1 MGEREDLSGR
11 TVGEFVFRERIAEGG
26 FGAVY
31 RCEQLLLG
39 REAVVKVLHRRLRR
53 NDVVLQRFMREAR
66 LASRLDH
73 PYAAHVYA
81 FGIEHDDGLF
91 WIAMEM
97 VQGIALH
104 RWLKERG
111 PLTLEQFVPF
121 FERVAEVV
129 QTAHDRGIVHRDLKP
144 SNVMVVERAG
154 RLLPKLLDFGIAKLV
169 DDAELALNR
178 EPSDPPTSKRP
189 SAGMPDGP
197 DRPDEPDRPD
207 QGDPHDGATGGD
219 GLSLHATPPADW
231 GYRKGVVT
239 LTGSATPI
247 PRQGPAP
254 HLTYGNAPL
263 GSPPYMSPEQW
274 TNPEAVGPEAD
285 LYALGVVAYE
295 ALTGRRPFEAETAAA
310 YIDLHRHAP
319 VPPVGDGLPAAL
331 DPLFQRAMAK
341 RPEDR
346 FGSALELA
354 AALREASGIG
364 RGAADVPRL
373 DEAVRSAWLAEAP
386 QPIAESLA
394 AFEGARNAHEARDTA
409 QELVRNL
416 LRYLLAVALATHAQV
431 REGGSDPALLELV
444 RAMRRSDLRADE
456 RVRLLRLLVRPLRG
470 RRGAHP
476 IPELVDLVD
485 VRTDDGADALD
496 PILALQSSS
505 DQTGT
510 EELVR
515 AHLARLVPEVT
526 QLLRKTAFVLDY
538 VLVVPRDNAAECWTG
553 LRRPRRTLAMVRA
566 GALVK
571 DHPMLVDRGG
581 RICVDLWP
589 LVQAVP
595 PTEGAETELFL
606 LDGRG
611 RHGARLVAA
620 PAGFEHHDPRVWE
633 WVAARVIAEF
643 ETTLESGLDDQP
655 PYLGLTAFSTDDAD
669 RFVGRER
676 EIEAFLN
683 RLRQRPLQVVVGP
696 SGAGKSSFIH
706 AGVIPGLPA
715 SWHTVTLRP
724 GAAPLAALAARLAM
738 GNLTASQLRA
748 LFEGAPAAVAALV
761 AHGAASGTIVIVI
774 DQLEELFTLCTS
786 AGEREQFA
794 AVVAQLAASATAPIR
809 VICAI
814 RDDFLM
820 QLEALA
826 PLRSMLSPALVLL
839 GNPSRDALVRIVDA
853 PARRAGYTLSDPGLA
868 DDMVSAVVDRPGALA
883 LLSFT
888 ASRLWELRDRRFRQ
902 LTRNAYD
909 AMGGVGGAL
918 GRHAEATLETLPPNE
933 QRFVREIFRHLVTAE
948 GTRAVITATELHQ
961 RLATPRADAV
971 IDKLVDARLIT
982 VSEGDGDSHVE
993 IIHEALIDAWP
1004 RLHQWIREDVEGARM
1019 RDQIR
1024 IFARQWDDRGR
1035 SRGLLWRGDVLAELE
1050 RWLRRSG
1057 RAALSELETA
1067 FVEASRRDARRAVR
1081 IRRGVVMLG
1090 VVIALAGLQYGAVV
1104 RTRGVQRLAEART
1117 TQSYVEQGRNALLE
1131 GKHTEGLLYL
1141 AEAAHRGDDS
1151 PIVRFMLDRAAQP
1164 LRAEVAR
1171 LPSASGRMWSAAF
1184 SRDGQR
1190 IVTTDDQSARVWDG
1204 QTYRLLLT
1212 LPHTGPVFHASFDPD
1227 HTRLV
1232 TASDGFVK
1240 IWELA
1245 TGRLV
1250 RALAVQRPG
1259 RPPAHYFMAAM
1270 SPDGRVV
1277 AAIDGP
1283 GTVADVWDADTGDVL
1298 GELPNVTVTGANPSL
1313 AFSRDGAWLA
1323 TSAGGDVR
1331 VFDTRTWRLAL
1342 TIAGPK
1348 INSLSF
1354 DPTGPRL
1361 ATASWMGDASI
1372 WELPAG
1378 NRVHHLQEI
1387 GDRIEH
1393 IAFSPDGAYVV
1404 TGSGDGAE
1412 RVWDAKLGTLHTE
1425 LKSHRGGVWWAEFD
1439 PTSRLVV
1446 SAGSDGGVAISD
1458 VVTGMPVAVLEGPR
1472 SMVLSARFDPTS
1484 RRVIAASW
1492 DGTARVWDAT
1502 PSYRRWSSPPIDED
1516 CGTDVSLDADQRFIA
1531 ISCAAHGSHIWD
1543 TARDQRLADLP
1554 SASPVLDESPLVFV
1568 AVSAAG
1574 DRAAVAR
1581 GRTVEIYALPGDHLV
1596 RVIAHPA
1603 EVAAVAF
1610 ARSGHDLA
1618 SASVDGSLMITR
1630 DDREPFALA
1639 VGPGGIDAIGLL
1651 PDGRVVAAG
1660 AHGHLRVYDPERRLV
1675 LADLALPPGTYVRA
1689 FRVSADSRRLIAIAK
1704 TGTPVP
1710 PTLWDLEH
1718 YRLAG
1723 TLVGH
1728 KGLVFSARF
1737 VRGDREIL
1745 TAGTDGVARLWDG
1758 VTGQPRQTYFGSA
1771 QYLLDATLAPDGATV
1786 VTAGGDGVLR
1796 FWDAPSGRMIWTLR
1810 AHQSAITGLHFEGS
1824 DLVTRSFT
1832 GEVARWSLAKPPPSQ
1847 DFVGMIDRYLRCL
1860 PMRFD
1865 EDTGGL
1871 VEQQATCE
1879 VGSPLALPNA
1889 PPEWSGLQ

>member
-1 MGEREDLSGR
+1 M
-11 TVGEFVFRERIAEGG
+11 
-26 FGAVY
+26 
-31 RCEQLLLG
+31 
-39 REAVVKVLHRRLRR
+39 
-53 NDVVLQRFMREAR
+53 
-66 LASRLDH
+66 
-73 PYAAHVYA
+73 
-81 FGIEHDDGLF
+81 
-91 WIAMEM
+91 
-97 VQGIALH
+97 
-104 RWLKERG
+104 
-111 PLTLEQFVPF
+111 
-121 FERVAEVV
+121 
-129 QTAHDRGIVHRDLKP
+129 
-144 SNVMVVERAG
+144 
-154 RLLPKLLDFGIAKLV
+154 
-169 DDAELALNR
+169 
-178 EPSDPPTSKRP
+178 
-189 SAGMPDGP
+189 
-197 DRPDEPDRPD
+197 
-207 QGDPHDGATGGD
+207 
-219 GLSLHATPPADW
+219 
-231 GYRKGVVT
+231 T

-247 PRQGPAP
+247 PTRGRTP
-254 HLTYGNAPL
+254 HLTHDDATL

-274 TNPEAVGPEAD
+274 NNPETVGPEAD

-295 ALTGRRPFEAETAAA
+295 ALTGRRPFEAETAAG

-319 VPPVGDGLPAAL
+319 VPPMGDRFPAAL
-331 DPLFQRAMAK
+331 DQMFQRAMAK

-364 RGAADVPRL
+364 RSAADLPRL
-373 DEAVRSAWLAEAP
+373 DEAVRSAWLADAP

-394 AFEGARNAHEARDTA
+394 AFDGARNAHEARDTA

-416 LRYLLAVALATHAQV
+416 VRYLLAVALATHAQV

-476 IPELVDLVD
+476 IPELVDLVTA
-485 VRTDDGADALD
+485 RTDDGADGLD
-496 PILALQSSS
+496 PILALQSTS
-505 DQTGT
+505 DQAGT

-515 AHLARLVPEVT
+515 AHLARLVPELL

-538 VLVVPRDNAAECWTG
+538 VLIVPRDNAAERWTG

-571 DHPMLVDRGG
+571 DHPMLVDRDG

-611 RHGARLVAA
+611 RHGARLIAA

-676 EIEAFLN
+676 EVDAFLN

-706 AGVIPGLPA
+706 AGVIPGLPP
-715 SWHTVTLRP
+715 SWRTVTLRP
-724 GAAPLAALAARLAM
+724 GAAPIAALAARLAVAS
-738 GNLTASQLRA
+738 LTASQLRP
-748 LFEGAPAAVAALV
+748 LLEGAPAAVAALV
-761 AHGAASGTIVIVI
+761 AHAAAGGTIVIVV

-786 AGEREQFA
+786 AGECAQFA
-794 AVVAQLAASATAPIR
+794 AAIAQLAASADAPIR

-826 PLRSMLSPALVLL
+826 PLRPLLSPALALL
-839 GNPSRDALVRIVDA
+839 GNPSRDALVRIVEA

-868 DDMVSAVVDRPGALA
+868 EDMVSAVVDRPGALA

-918 GRHAEATLETLPPNE
+918 GRHAEATLDTLPPNE

-948 GTRAVITATELHQ
+948 GTRAVITALELHQ

-982 VSEGDGDSHVE
+982 VSESEGCAHVE

-1004 RLHQWIREDVEGARM
+1004 RLQQWIREDVEGARM

-1081 IRRGVVMLG
+1081 IRRGLVVVGL
-1090 VVIALAGLQYGAVV
+1090 VLALVGFQYCAALE
-1104 RTRGVQRLAEART
+1104 TRGVRRLADART

-1151 PIVRFMLDRAAQP
+1151 PIVKFMLDHAAPP

-1171 LPSASGRMWSAAF
+1171 LPSAAGRMWSAQV

-1190 IVTTDDQSARVWDG
+1190 IVTTDDQGARVWDAR
-1204 QTYRLLLT
+1204 TYRLLFT
-1212 LPHTGPVFHASFDPD
+1212 LPHGDIVYHAAFAPDP
-1227 HTRLV
+1227 TRLV
-1232 TASDGFVK
+1232 TASADGFVR
-1240 IWELA
+1240 IWELS
-1245 TGRLV
+1245 TGTLV
-1250 RALAVQRPG
+1250 RALTAQRPG
-1259 RPPAHYFMAAM
+1259 RSPAHYFMAAM

-1277 AAIDGP
+1277 AAINAA
-1283 GTVADVWDADTGDVL
+1283 GTLADVWDASTGDVL
-1298 GELPNVTVTGANPSL
+1298 GELPNATGASPSL
-1313 AFSRDGAWLA
+1313 AFSQDGAWLA
-1323 TSAGGDVR
+1323 TCGGDDVR

-1361 ATASWMGDASI
+1361 ATASWTGDASI
-1372 WELPAG
+1372 WAVPEG
-1378 NRVHHLQEI
+1378 TRIHHLQEI
-1387 GDRIEH
+1387 GDKIDH
-1393 IAFSPDGAYVV
+1393 IAFSPDGAYVA

-1412 RVWDAKLGTLHTE
+1412 RVWDARAGRLHVE
-1425 LKSHRGGVWWAEFD
+1425 LKNHRGAVPWVEFD
-1439 PTSRLVV
+1439 PTSKLVV
-1446 SAGSDGGVAISD
+1446 SAGGDGVVAISD
-1458 VVTGMPVAVLEGPR
+1458 VATGIPVSVLEAPR
-1472 SMVLSARFDPTS
+1472 GLVLSTHFDPTS
-1484 RRVIAASW
+1484 HRVVAASW

-1502 PSYRRWSSPPIDED
+1502 PPYRRWSSSPIDED
-1516 CGTDVSLDADQRFIA
+1516 CGTDVSLEADQRFIA
-1531 ISCAAHGSHIWD
+1531 ISCAAHGSHVWD
-1543 TARDQRLADLP
+1543 TARDQRIADLP
-1554 SASPVLDESPLVFV
+1554 STTSVPGESVVTFP

-1574 DRAAVAR
+1574 DRAAIAR
-1581 GRTVEIYALPGDHLV
+1581 GCTVEIYALPGERLV
-1596 RVIAHPA
+1596 RVISHPA
-1603 EVAAVAF
+1603 EVGTVAF
-1610 ARSGHDLA
+1610 ARSGHDLV
-1618 SASVDGSLMITR
+1618 SASVDGSLLITR
-1630 DDREPFALA
+1630 DDREPFALPGA
-1639 VGPGGIDAIGLL
+1639 PGGIDAVGFL
-1651 PDGRVVAAG
+1651 PDGRVVAASARG
-1660 AHGHLRVYDPERRLV
+1660 RLRIYDPERRLV
-1675 LADLALPPGTYVRA
+1675 LADLALPPGTYVRS
-1689 FRVSADSRRLIAIAK
+1689 FRVSADSHRLITIAK
-1704 TGTPVP
+1704 TGTPIP
-1710 PTLWDLEH
+1710 PSLWDLEH
-1718 YRLAG
+1718 YRITR
-1723 TLVGH
+1723 TLDGP

-1737 VRGDREIL
+1737 VRDDREIL
-1745 TAGTDGVARLWDG
+1745 TAGSDGVARLWDG
-1758 VTGQPRQTYFGSA
+1758 MTGQLRQTYFGSS
-1771 QYLLDATLAPDGATV
+1771 QFLLDAVLAPDGSMV

-1796 FWDAPSGRMIWTLR
+1796 FWDVASSRRLWTLR
-1810 AHQSAITGLHFEGS
+1810 AHKSAITGLHFEGS
-1824 DLVTRSFT
+1824 DIVTRSFT
-1832 GEVARWSLAKPPPSQ
+1832 GEVSRWNLATPPPSH
-1847 DFVGMIDRYLRCL
+1847 DFEGMIDRYRRCL
-1860 PMRFD
+1860 PLRFD

-1871 VEQQATCE
+1871 VEQDVSCDISTGK
-1879 VGSPLALPNA
+1879 VP
-1889 PPEWSGLQ
+1889 

>member
-1 MGEREDLSGR
+1 MVGEREDLSGR
-11 TVGEFVFRERIAEGG
+11 TVGEFVVRERIDEGG

-169 DDAELALNR
+169 DDAELAMHG
-178 EPSDPPTSKRP
+178 PAPAPPRSKRP
-189 SAGMPDGP
+189 SAVVEDREDQEDRRDRGDRRDRRDGRDAEP
-197 DRPDEPDRPD
+197 GGDRPS
-207 QGDPHDGATGGD
+207 PHVT
-219 GLSLHATPPADW
+219 LPADKVHP
-231 GYRKGVVT
+231 RDVLT
-239 LTGSATPI
+239 LTGAATPI
-247 PRQGPAP
+247 PTRGPTP
-254 HLTYGNAPL
+254 HLTHDDATL

-274 TNPEAVGPEAD
+274 SNAETVGPGAD

-295 ALTGRRPFEAETAAA
+295 ALTGRRPFHAETPAE

-319 VPPVGDGLPAAL
+319 VPPLGDGFSPAL
-331 DPLFQRAMAK
+331 DQLFQRALAK
-341 RPEDR
+341 HPDDR

-364 RGAADVPRL
+364 RSAADLPRL
-373 DEAVRSAWLAEAP
+373 DEAVRSAWLADAP
-386 QPIAESLA
+386 QPLAESLA
-394 AFEGARNAHEARDTA
+394 AFDGARNAHEARDTA
-409 QELVRNL
+409 QELIRNL
-416 LRYLLAVALATHAQV
+416 VRYLLAVALATHAQV
-431 REGGSDPALLELV
+431 REGGSDPGLLELV

-476 IPELVDLVD
+476 IPELVDLVTA
-485 VRTDDGADALD
+485 RTDDGADGLD
-496 PILALQSSS
+496 PILALQSTG
-505 DQTGT
+505 DQSGT

-515 AHLARLVPEVT
+515 VHLARLVPELT
-526 QLLRKTAFVLDY
+526 RLLRKTSFVLDY
-538 VLVVPRDNAAECWTG
+538 VLIVPRDNAAERWTG
-553 LRRPRRTLAMVRA
+553 LRRSRRLLAPLRA

-571 DHPMLVDRGG
+571 DHPMLVDRDG

-589 LVQAVP
+589 LMQAVP
-595 PTEGAETELFL
+595 PTEGAEPELFL

-611 RHGARLVAA
+611 RHGARLIAA

-676 EIEAFLN
+676 EVDAFLN

-715 SWHTVTLRP
+715 SWRPVTLRP
-724 GAAPLAALAARLAM
+724 GAAPLAALAARLAVAS
-738 GNLTASQLRA
+738 LSASQLRP
-748 LFEGAPAAVAALV
+748 LLEGTPAVVAALV
-761 AHGAASGTIVIVI
+761 AHAAAGGTIVIVI

-786 AGEREQFA
+786 ASERVQFA
-794 AVVAQLAASATAPIR
+794 AAIAQLAASADAPIR

-826 PLRSMLSPALVLL
+826 PLRFLLSPALVLL
-839 GNPSRDALVRIVDA
+839 GNPSRDVLVRIVEA

-868 DDMVSAVVDRPGALA
+868 DDMVSAVVDRLGALA

-933 QRFVREIFRHLVTAE
+933 QRFVREIFRHLVTAD
-948 GTRAVITATELHQ
+948 GTRAVTTSTELHQ
-961 RLATPRADAV
+961 RLATPRAGGV
-971 IDKLVDARLIT
+971 IDKLVAARLIT
-982 VSEGDGDSHVE
+982 VSEGEGDAHVE

-1004 RLHQWIREDVEGARM
+1004 RLQQWIREDVEGARM

-1024 IFARQWDDRGR
+1024 IFARQWDARGR
-1035 SRGLLWRGDVLAELE
+1035 SRSLLWRGDVLVELE

-1067 FVEASRRDARRAVR
+1067 FVDASRRDARHAVR
-1081 IRRGVVMLG
+1081 IRRGLVVAGLM
-1090 VVIALAGLQYGAVV
+1090 VALVGLQYCATL
-1104 RTRGVQRLAEART
+1104 RTRNVQRLAEART
-1117 TQSYVEQGRNALLE
+1117 TQSYVEQGRNALLD
-1131 GKHTEGLLYL
+1131 GKHTEGFLYL

-1151 PIVRFMLDRAAQP
+1151 PIVRFMLERAAQP
-1164 LRAEVAR
+1164 LRAELAR
-1171 LPSASGRMWSAAF
+1171 LPSTSGRMWSAMV

-1190 IVTTDDQSARVWDG
+1190 IVTTDDRSARVWDA
-1204 QTYRLLLT
+1204 QTYRLLFT
-1212 LPHTGPVFHASFDPD
+1212 LPHNDTVYHASFSPD

-1232 TASDGFVK
+1232 TASADGFVR
-1240 IWELA
+1240 IWELS
-1245 TGRLV
+1245 TGTLV
-1250 RALAVQRPG
+1250 RSLTQQRPG
-1259 RPPAHYFMAAM
+1259 GSPGHYIMFMAAM
-1270 SPDGRVV
+1270 SPDARVV
-1277 AAIDGP
+1277 AAINEP
-1283 GTVADVWDADTGDVL
+1283 GTCAYVWDVTTGTLL
-1298 GELPNVTVTGANPSL
+1298 GELANGPGANSSL
-1313 AFSRDGAWLA
+1313 AFSPDGDWLA
-1323 TSAGGDVR
+1323 TSGGGDVR

-1342 TIAGPK
+1342 TIGGPK
-1348 INSLSF
+1348 INSISF
-1354 DPTGPRL
+1354 DATGPRL
-1361 ATASWMGDASI
+1361 ATASWTGDASI
-1372 WELPAG
+1372 WAVPEG
-1378 NRVHHLQEI
+1378 KRIHHLQEI
-1387 GDRIEH
+1387 GDKIDH

-1412 RVWDAKLGTLHTE
+1412 RVWDAKAGRLHAE
-1425 LKSHRGGVWWAEFD
+1425 LKNHRGAVLWAEFD
-1439 PTSRLVV
+1439 PTSKRVV
-1446 SAGSDGGVAISD
+1446 SAGGDGVVAISD
-1458 VVTGMPVAVLEGPR
+1458 VATGMPVAVLEGPR

-1484 RRVIAASW
+1484 RRVLAASW

-1502 PSYRRWSSPPIDED
+1502 PPYRRWSSPPIDDD

-1531 ISCAAHGSHIWD
+1531 ISCTQHGSHVWD
-1543 TARDQRLADLP
+1543 TARDERLGDLP
-1554 SASPVLDESPLVFV
+1554 SVTPAPGEFSSAFP
-1568 AVSAAG
+1568 AVSSAG
-1574 DRAAVAR
+1574 DRAAIAR
-1581 GRTVEIYALPGDHLV
+1581 GKTVEIYALPGNRLV

-1603 EVAAVAF
+1603 AVDTVAF
-1610 ARSGHDLA
+1610 ARTGHALVSG
-1618 SASVDGSLMITR
+1618 SVDGSLRITR
-1630 DDREPFALA
+1630 DDREPFALPEVPGGSDA
-1639 VGPGGIDAIGLL
+1639 VGFL
-1651 PDGRVVAAG
+1651 PDGRVVAASSKG
-1660 AHGHLRVYDPERRLV
+1660 RLRVYDLDRRLV
-1675 LADLALPPGTYVRA
+1675 LADLALPGAARVRA
-1689 FRVSADSRRLIAIAK
+1689 FRMSADSHRLLTIAL

-1710 PTLWDLEH
+1710 PALWDLEH

-1723 TLVGH
+1723 TLEGH

-1737 VRGDREIL
+1737 VRGGRDIL
-1745 TAGTDGVARLWDG
+1745 TAGTDGIARLWEG
-1758 VTGQPRQTYFGSA
+1758 TTGRLRQTFFGSM
-1771 QYLLDATLAPDGATV
+1771 QFLLDAALAPDGSTM

-1796 FWDAPSGRMIWTLR
+1796 FWDISSGRMIWTLR
-1810 AHQSAITGLHFEGS
+1810 AHQSAITGIHFEGS
-1824 DLVTRSFT
+1824 DIVTRSFT
-1832 GEVARWSLAKPPPSQ
+1832 GEVARWSLGKPLSSE
-1847 DFVGMIDRYLRCL
+1847 DFVGMLDRYLRCL
-1860 PMRFD
+1860 PLRFD
-1865 EDTGGL
+1865 ADIGGL
-1871 VEQQATCE
+1871 VEQATCDIPA
-1879 VGSPLALPNA
+1879 GSLP
-1889 PPEWSGLQ
+1889 